1 MNLLHTIDY
10 LTKQNAFVN
19 NQIFKQPISKITTN
33 QSSYFTSNTMYEKRE
48 VSILLQNAY
57 I

>member
-19 NQIFKQPISKITTN
+19 NQIFQQPISKITTN
-33 QSSYFTSNTMYEKRE
+33 QSSYFTSNTMY
-48 VSILLQNAY
+48 
-57 I
+57 